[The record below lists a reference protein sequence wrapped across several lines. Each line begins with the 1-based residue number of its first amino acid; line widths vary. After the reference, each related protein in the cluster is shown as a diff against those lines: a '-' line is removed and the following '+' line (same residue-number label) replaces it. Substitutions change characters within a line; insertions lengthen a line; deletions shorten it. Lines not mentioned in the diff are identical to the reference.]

1 MTTKRKTLPKIDIS
15 DLNDAGSKS
24 RPKLDQ
30 AIGRACEN
38 IGGFLA
44 TGLPVQLQPVPAKVG
59 KLFALFDLPRSV
71 LYKMGKREMR
81 STSKRCMRGYVD
93 RRTGG
98 FAYNEIFDIGP
109 EKTVLGPDIDGIELV
124 TETNVWPSTEPAPNW
139 REEMIAG
146 FVQTEALGIR
156 IICALARY
164 LNVDETAAA
173 ARYQNS
179 SSSMRLLKYPG
190 HATDSNSTCHPAE
203 SCMHNGQKYN
213 LIGKEHT
220 DNGGL
225 TLQWQD
231 QPGLQ
236 IKTPAGEWLD
246 APERSEGLSVHLGE
260 ALETQ
265 SSRRFVATPHRIL
278 GRNTVRHSI
287 VFFLE
292 PNLLSSIK
300 AFSKSSP
307 DEYPNDEET
316 YAASM
321 ISTLRNTGRA

>member
-1 MTTKRKTLPKIDIS
+1 MTAKRKTLPIIDIG
-15 DLNDAGSKS
+15 DLYDGGSKS
-24 RPKLDQ
+24 RSALDR
-30 AIGRACEN
+30 AIGGACEN
-38 IGGFLA
+38 FGGFLA
-44 TGLPVQLQPVPAKVG
+44 TGLPTQLQPVSTKVE
-59 KLFALFDLPRSV
+59 KLFSLFDLPKPV

-81 STSKRCMRGYVD
+81 SSSKRCMRGYVD

-109 EKTVLGPDIDGIELV
+109 EKPVLGPAIDGIELV
-124 TETNVWPSTEPAPNW
+124 TETNVWPSIEPAPNW
-139 REEMIAG
+139 REEMIAR

-156 IICALARY
+156 IIRALARF
-164 LNVDETAAA
+164 LDVDETSAA

-190 HATDSNSTCHPAE
+190 HATDSKSTGRSAE

-231 QPGLQ
+231 HPGLQ
-236 IKTPAGEWLD
+236 VKTPAGEWLD
-246 APERSEGLSVHLGE
+246 VPERSAGLSVHLGE

-265 SSRRFVATPHRIL
+265 SSRTFVATPHRIL
-278 GRNTVRHSI
+278 GSNTVRHSI

-292 PNLLSSIK
+292 PNLFSSIN

-307 DEYPNDEET
+307 DENSTDEET

-321 ISTLRNTGRA
+321 INTLRNTGRV